1 MKVPKEAFLM
11 KIPLKKGIFRNI
23 VGGGGSR
30 GFPIPLANITE

>member
-23 VGGGGSR
+23 VGGGSR